1 MNRCVVLEYTQCVHR
16 TVMKDMCAEC
26 GADLRET
33 DQRNQTAA
41 VVAMV
46 HNIPELM
53 VSMKVCNQSLLK

>member
-1 MNRCVVLEYTQCVHR
+1 MFTCFRSLILDYSICSHP

-33 DQRNQTAA
+33 NQRSQTAA
-41 VVAMV
+41 VAMV

-53 VSMKVCNQSLLK
+53 VSMQV

>member
-1 MNRCVVLEYTQCVHR
+1 
-16 TVMKDMCAEC
+16 MKEMCAEC

-41 VVAMV
+41 VAMV

-53 VSMKVCNQSLLK
+53 VSMKVVMIENCNSYLYSTFALLI

>member
-1 MNRCVVLEYTQCVHR
+1 
-16 TVMKDMCAEC
+16 MKDMCAEC

>member
-1 MNRCVVLEYTQCVHR
+1 MFEYSSCSHR

-26 GADLRET
+26 GADLRES

-41 VVAMV
+41 VAMV

-53 VSMKVCNQSLLK
+53 VSMKVCICILI

>member
-1 MNRCVVLEYTQCVHR
+1 
-16 TVMKDMCAEC
+16 MKDMCAEC

-33 DQRNQTAA
+33 DQRNQTTA

-53 VSMKVCNQSLLK
+53 VSMKVWNLSTYNQNFTTTSIAYFFRKHN